1 MVNTVL
7 GEFGGHV
14 KTGRIFVVD
23 NIGPINTVVVF
34 TTIVLVPI
42 LDVLRPWSPTLGAVV
57 ASLVAVCLVALLVA
71 KALGKPAK
79 VVLPGA
85 VLSVLAVCAGLFCA
99 GAIASSRHAQQGGV
113 IAGYSATV
121 KSWQDAWLVSI
132 KDDTKDIR
140 SRTSAIEQKVD
151 QQSFMLAQVLASM
164 RPQYEK
170 VLAEEVKGFDKLPA
184 NQKDALVLLTSKVG
198 TNGIKRYK
206 RLTKAVE
213 LYAQDPS
220 ANNRHA
226 IEDSTRYVVQL
237 NSNTIEDTKTRLQVL
252 AMFFEPETFNYL
264 IGAGPAPSSS
274 QLLALFNIDPSKPA
288 AAQVQD
294 PLGDFMAAQ
303 QAKGV
308 QVVEKVVVPRSVET
322 SDGYR
327 AQVIRDRVRA
337 ASGF

>member
-1 MVNTVL
+1 MVSTVF
-7 GEFGGHV
+7 GELGGHV
-14 KTGRIFVVD
+14 KTSRNFVVD
-23 NIGPINTVVVF
+23 NIGPINTIVVF
-34 TTIVLVPI
+34 TTIVLVPL
-42 LDVLRPWSPTLGAVV
+42 LDVLKPWAPTLGAVV
-57 ASLVAVCLVALLVA
+57 ASIVAVCLVALLIA

-99 GAIASSRHAQQGGV
+99 GAIASSRHAQEGGV

-132 KDDTKDIR
+132 KDDTGDIR
-140 SRTSAIEQKVD
+140 SRTKAIEAKVD
-151 QQSFMLAQVLASM
+151 QQSFMLAQVLGSM

-170 VLAEEVKGFDKLPA
+170 VLADEVKGFDKLPA

-220 ANNRHA
+220 TKNRQA
-226 IEDSTRYVVQL
+226 IEDSTRYVVQV
-237 NSNTIEDTKTRLQVL
+237 NNNTIEDTKTRLQVL

-264 IGAGPAPSSS
+264 LGAGPAPSSS
-274 QLLALFNIDPSKPA
+274 QLLTLFNIDPGKPA
-288 AAQVQD
+288 AAQIQD
-294 PLGDFMAAQ
+294 PLGDFLAAQ

-308 QVVEKVVVPRSVET
+308 QVVEKVVVPKQSSAVSASSSGKACYE
-322 SDGYR
+322 DG
-327 AQVIRDRVRA
+327 IRVKC
-337 ASGF
+337 